1 MLINSD
7 TYELGTIMWVG
18 MILGP
23 NLHQPGG
30 KGRGSQGGEGE
41 EETEEEGGE
50 EARAELQKIQ
60 IKSQNAFEY
69 YAKVNNCKSLKSL

>member
-1 MLINSD
+1 
-7 TYELGTIMWVG
+7 
-18 MILGP
+18 MILGSD
-23 NLHQPGG
+23 LHQPRG

-41 EETEEEGGE
+41 EEKEEEEEGGGE

>member
-1 MLINSD
+1 
-7 TYELGTIMWVG
+7 
-18 MILGP
+18 MILGSD
-23 NLHQPGG
+23 LHQPGG

-41 EETEEEGGE
+41 EEKEEEGEE

>member
-1 MLINSD
+1 
-7 TYELGTIMWVG
+7 

-41 EETEEEGGE
+41 EEKEEGEEEK

>member
-1 MLINSD
+1 
-7 TYELGTIMWVG
+7 
-18 MILGP
+18 MILGSD
-23 NLHQPGG
+23 LHQPGG

-41 EETEEEGGE
+41 EEKEEEGE
-50 EARAELQKIQ
+50 KEARAELQKIQ

>member
-1 MLINSD
+1 
-7 TYELGTIMWVG
+7 
-18 MILGP
+18 MILGSD
-23 NLHQPGG
+23 LHQPGG

-41 EETEEEGGE
+41 EEKEEEEEREE
-50 EARAELQKIQ
+50 EAIAELQKIQ